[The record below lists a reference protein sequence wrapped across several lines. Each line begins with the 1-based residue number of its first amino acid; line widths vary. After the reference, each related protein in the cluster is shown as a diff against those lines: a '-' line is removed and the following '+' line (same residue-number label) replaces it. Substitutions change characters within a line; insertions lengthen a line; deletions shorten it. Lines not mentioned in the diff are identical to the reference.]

1 MSQKLEV
8 LEQVNDLTLKRG
20 SNPFFPTQ
28 DFVLL
33 PIYLMVCDHWCV
45 TFLNTQDMW
54 MDSDTSLICHEITFL
69 PLPSTLDFML
79 IHTLIQ
85 NEIYL
90 KFNYGIGLL
99 TKILPWLS
107 LLPLNQYAWSLSNL
121 KEADMSAIIF
131 SHITFCI
138 FTKY

>member
-1 MSQKLEV
+1 MNQKLEE
-8 LEQVNDLTLKRG
+8 LEQVNNLTLERG

-28 DFVLL
+28 DSVLL
-33 PIYLMVCDHWCV
+33 PIYLMVHDHWCV
-45 TFLNTQDMW
+45 TFLNTQDTW

-79 IHTLIQ
+79 SHTLIQ

-107 LLPLNQYAWSLSNL
+107 
-121 KEADMSAIIF
+121 
-131 SHITFCI
+131 IT
-138 FTKY
+138 TKLVCMITR